1 MNNRRKLVIALS
13 ASVSI
18 PTRLFAQE
26 KKPLPLV
33 GVLTLGSGS
42 TGAGG
47 IPVFREELAARG
59 WKHGSQVTIAALNAE
74 GSYDRL
80 PVLAEALAKKNPA
93 VIVATTTR
101 VVAVAAKAAPRTPVV
116 MLIVADP
123 VASGFAA
130 SLARPGGML
139 TGISNASADTVV
151 KFVELLV
158 TAKPGLRQ
166 IGFLSAVSAVSRP
179 RMLDSIRRSA
189 AQYSVEVSIAEVKQ
203 RDEIDPALSQLAKQG
218 MQALAIV
225 PAPLPTVARKE
236 ILQFAA
242 GQRWPVIAISRQ
254 WVDDGALLS
263 YGADNES
270 QFRRA
275 AYFVDRI
282 LRGAKPAD
290 LPIELPTTFEMA
302 VNLKTAKALGLTMP
316 PEIMVRATRVIQ

>member
-1 MNNRRKLVIALS
+1 
-13 ASVSI
+13 
-18 PTRLFAQE
+18 
-26 KKPLPLV
+26 
-33 GVLTLGSGS
+33 
-42 TGAGG
+42 
-47 IPVFREELAARG
+47 
-59 WKHGSQVTIAALNAE
+59 
-74 GSYDRL
+74 
-80 PVLAEALAKKNPA
+80 
-93 VIVATTTR
+93 
-101 VVAVAAKAAPRTPVV
+101 
-116 MLIVADP
+116 
-123 VASGFAA
+123 
-130 SLARPGGML
+130 
-139 TGISNASADTVV
+139 
-151 KFVELLV
+151 
-158 TAKPGLRQ
+158 
-166 IGFLSAVSAVSRP
+166 
-179 RMLDSIRRSA
+179 MLDSIRRSA

-316 PEIMVRATRVIQ
+316 PEIMVRATRVIE